1 MADRGRGQVVQKGCL
16 KFPKS
21 VEIASRT
28 YLQEQDTVVDSF
40 KENCILNSKEAILL
54 KHCFANYTGFMF
66 RSKDERKVLGRNK
79 FSARLKEYLAE
90 EFKGRVTQDED
101 KSDNIRF
108 KGIRFRESEEVPF

>member
-1 MADRGRGQVVQKGCL
+1 M
-16 KFPKS
+16 
-21 VEIASRT
+21 
-28 YLQEQDTVVDSF
+28 VDWF
-40 KENCILNSKEAILL
+40 KENCILDSKEAILL

-108 KGIRFRESEEVPF
+108 KGIEVQRVRRGAFLMNFGQWIWCSFRN